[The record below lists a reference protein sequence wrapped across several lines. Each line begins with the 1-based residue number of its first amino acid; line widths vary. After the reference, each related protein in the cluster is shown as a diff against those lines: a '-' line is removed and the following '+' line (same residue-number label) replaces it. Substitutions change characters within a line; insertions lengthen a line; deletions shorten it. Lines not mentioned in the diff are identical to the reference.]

1 MVEWV
6 VKGLVYQKRCW
17 ITSLYLFSLRK
28 KMILVASENYSWTPD
43 VTWTV
48 LLIYFAT
55 FLDVGTLV
63 VLLSMKGQRALG
75 LHQKYLNLCS
85 EDEQRSYGFGMT
97 WGWVINY
104 IIFILGK
111 LSLRKMMHIPENQFN
126 WMKYNSLFTA
136 NKMYSLDI
144 YSNFIKNCPSTRLSV
159 YFGPDK

>member
-1 MVEWV
+1 MVEL
-6 VKGLVYQKRCW
+6 KGLVYQKRCW
-17 ITSLYLFSLRK
+17 IKSLYLFSLHK
-28 KMILVASENYSWTPD
+28 KMILVAAGNYSWTPD

-48 LLIYFAT
+48 LMIFFAT

-104 IIFILGK
+104 RISFLGK
-111 LSLRKMMHIPENQFN
+111 LSLRKIMHIPENQFN
-126 WMKYNSLFTA
+126 WIKYNSLFTA